1 MTTTDSPTATPTTS
15 TLPLV
20 PGRWA
25 LDTNHA
31 NVAFAIRHLGVAK
44 VRGRFTAF
52 DVQVTIGDTLA
63 DTSVTATIDL
73 ASIDT
78 ANADRDAHVRS
89 ADLLDVA
96 NRPTMG
102 FRSTSITGDGAD
114 WTVDGEVTIG
124 GITKPLT
131 LEVELGGVQDFPL
144 GGPRHAGFEAR
155 GELRRA
161 DFGIA
166 PGMPAAM
173 LGDVVRFELDL
184 ELLEPEA
191 S

>member
-1 MTTTDSPTATPTTS
+1 MTTTDITT
-15 TLPLV
+15 TLPLR
-20 PGRWA
+20 PGTWA
-25 LDTNHA
+25 LDTQHA
-31 NVAFAIRHLGVAK
+31 NVSFAIRHLGVAK
-44 VRGRFTAF
+44 VRGRFTEF
-52 DVQVTIGDTLA
+52 EVDVTIGESLA

-89 ADLLDVA
+89 GDLLDVA
-96 NRPTMG
+96 QRPTMA
-102 FRSTSITGDGAD
+102 FRSTEITGSDSD
-114 WTVDGEVTIG
+114 WTVAGEVTIG
-124 GITKPLT
+124 AVTKPLV
-131 LEVELGGVQDFPL
+131 LEVELGGVEDFPL

-166 PGMPAAM
+166 PGMPAPM

-184 ELLEPEA
+184 ELLEPQG
-191 S
+191 